1 MDFESDD
8 LSQIELNELRHQLRG
23 SKASR
28 LVPALLFFGHRNIAG
43 SVSERQRSMVIG
55 AGML

>member
-8 LSQIELNELRHQLRG
+8 LSRIELNELMYQLRR

-28 LVPALLFFGHRNIAG
+28 LVPAPLFFGHRNIAG
-43 SVSERQRSMVIG
+43 GVSEWWHSTAIG